1 MQQPEVSGLLITF
14 CVTDRVL
21 EPLRRKGSETT
32 KTEKQKK
39 NKQNKQN
46 PKETKRGFSAFDIVR
61 FDLTV

>member
-39 NKQNKQN
+39 KQTKQTK
-46 PKETKRGFSAFDIVR
+46 PKRDKER
-61 FDLTV
+61 FQCF